1 MRVTEAYVTLI
12 PLTLPLSREGRG
24 KRIIV
29 KGINA
34 FVLVRQFY
42 LIIRAPLPEYFF
54 LSLLL
59 EGVPDLQY
67 SL

>member
-1 MRVTEAYVTLI
+1 VRVTEAYVALI

-34 FVLVRQFY
+34 FVLAFNY
-42 LIIRAPLPEYFF
+42 LLNATNYTAF
-54 LSLLL
+54 
-59 EGVPDLQY
+59 
-67 SL
+67 

>member
-1 MRVTEAYVTLI
+1 MRVSEASLALI

-34 FVLVRQFY
+34 FV
-42 LIIRAPLPEYFF
+42 PDSTP
-54 LSLLL
+54 LL
-59 EGVPDLQY
+59 EPERRCRVSPMLY
-67 SL
+67 L

>member
-1 MRVTEAYVTLI
+1 VRVTEAYVTLI

-34 FVLVRQFY
+34 FALVQ
-42 LIIRAPLPEYFF
+42 
-54 LSLLL
+54 SLEDVNTKNRRIYGKPRMKKNMLK
-59 EGVPDLQY
+59 P
-67 SL
+67 